1 MNFFDDCI
9 KAIDS
14 ILEEDEYDKYYDA
27 FNKYEKIIVLGNG
40 GSNSLASHI
49 AQDYTKRAD
58 KRAMSFSDPSMLTC
72 YMNDYGV
79 ENSYMEFLKD
89 YADLET
95 LVILVSSS
103 GNSAN
108 IVKATEYCEA
118 MSIPYGVL
126 TAFDPDNKVRTL
138 AKNALFSYY
147 IDTHVYG
154 VAECVHQIF
163 LHAIVEHYE
172 EEE

>member
-89 YADLET
+89 LWQFMKERKKFWLAPLIVVLLLLGLLIVLGGSSALAPFVYT
-95 LVILVSSS
+95 L
-103 GNSAN
+103 
-108 IVKATEYCEA
+108 
-118 MSIPYGVL
+118 
-126 TAFDPDNKVRTL
+126 F
-138 AKNALFSYY
+138 
-147 IDTHVYG
+147 
-154 VAECVHQIF
+154 
-163 LHAIVEHYE
+163 
-172 EEE
+172 